1 MNISLFSMF
10 RDQHVIRIHNQLWVN
25 EQLIMDG
32 NLIDYALND
41 NPLSLPFSPINDPT
55 NVHSYIYVFCLV

>member
-1 MNISLFSMF
+1 
-10 RDQHVIRIHNQLWVN
+10 VN

-55 NVHSYIYVFCLV
+55 NVHSYIYVFCLVWPLKNLHKNEHENGHID